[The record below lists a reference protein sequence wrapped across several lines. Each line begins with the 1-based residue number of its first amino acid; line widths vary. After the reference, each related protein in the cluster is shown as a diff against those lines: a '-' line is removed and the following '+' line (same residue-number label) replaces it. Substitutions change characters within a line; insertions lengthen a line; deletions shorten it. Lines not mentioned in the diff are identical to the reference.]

1 MYIYIYIHYTFL
13 SAEGFECLDTE
24 IGHFTDM
31 CIFQECYKWSNADS
45 LLSPNSRPTIDI
57 VKFPP
62 LLLLLIL
69 LLPLLSH
76 SSRRSEQNQG
86 RS

>member
-45 LLSPNSRPTIDI
+45 LGSSW
-57 VKFPP
+57 
-62 LLLLLIL
+62 IL
-69 LLPLLSH
+69 L
-76 SSRRSEQNQG
+76 
-86 RS
+86 

>member
-45 LLSPNSRPTIDI
+45 LGSSWILLWSARRVWKEGEKKDEEEEEGWKLDNIYSRPGART
-57 VKFPP
+57 
-62 LLLLLIL
+62 
-69 LLPLLSH
+69 
-76 SSRRSEQNQG
+76 Q
-86 RS
+86 